1 MSFLSPA
8 RRALLPLLAL
18 LLCSSGLAQRP
29 EEPLLAV
36 VASREVVLDGRL
48 GDPLWKD
55 APVLDRFTQQAP
67 DEGAP
72 ATERTEVRVVVT
84 PRALVVGVVCFDR
97 EAGAVAARQYD
108 RDGDFASDDWVNV
121 SVDSYLDRRNASFF
135 RVNPLGTQYDS
146 IVTNEGTEEAEWD
159 AIWESRSSVG
169 PDGWRAEIAIPLSS
183 LRYPAGATSFGFN
196 VTRMLRRRQESSSW
210 GAWRREAGPA
220 RISMSGMLTGFRLER
235 RLPLVVKPYLLT
247 GYDREVREAG
257 GTYRSGARFDA
268 GLDVKAGVTPTLVLD
283 ATYRTDFA
291 QVESDTQRVNL
302 SRFPLFYPE
311 KRDFFLERMGF
322 TRFGQQEMAELFYS
336 RRIGLSPDGEP
347 VPIVG
352 GARLTGNVGR
362 TEVGVIAVRQEES
375 AGLPETDFYVARVRH
390 PLGTRS
396 SVGAIFTDREG
407 GPPGKEWNRAG
418 GFDLDLKPTE
428 TLGFTAFWATTRDAE
443 GRPDTDA
450 WRVTGTFD
458 DGTWQ
463 LHSSLKRYDEDFDP
477 GIGFVAQTGITNLYG
492 RALRRFF
499 PKAGLV
505 REWDLEAE
513 YDYFED
519 PSGAPSMRRFEAKVS
534 AEARDASWAE
544 AEVVA
549 DSWDRLD
556 EPFEIREGIVVPA
569 GAFWNRRHA
578 VEAGSSRANPFFAS
592 GGVEWGTFYGG
603 NLETWSGQLSWR
615 PNPHLLVDLTE
626 EYNDVHLPAGSFT
639 TSLLGLRGTWNF
651 SRSLLLSAF
660 AQANTDSDLT
670 SVNTRLR
677 WMWRPGSDVYL
688 VFNRAT
694 GEGLER
700 EAWQVMLKATWAI
713 LP

>member
-1 MSFLSPA
+1 LRAPRA
-8 RRALLPLLAL
+8 ALRALLSLFAL
-18 LLCSSGLAQRP
+18 SSSGLAQRP
-29 EEPLLAV
+29 EEPLAAV
-36 VASREVVLDGRL
+36 VAAREVVLDGRL

-55 APVLDRFTQQAP
+55 APVLARFTQRAP

-72 ATERTEVRVVVT
+72 ATERTEVRVIVT
-84 PRALVVGVVCFDR
+84 PKTLVVGVVCFDR
-97 EAGAVAARQYD
+97 EAATIAARQYD

-121 SVDSYLDRRNASFF
+121 ALDSYLDRRNASFF
-135 RVNPLGTQYDS
+135 RVNPLGTQYDAL
-146 IVTNEGTEEAEWD
+146 VTNESPEEEPEWD
-159 AIWESRSSVG
+159 AIWESKTSIG
-169 PDGWRAEIAIPLSS
+169 PDGWRAEIAIPLSA
-183 LRYPAGATSFGFN
+183 LRYPEGAASFGFN
-196 VTRMLRRRQESSSW
+196 VTRMLRRRQETSSW
-210 GAWRREAGPA
+210 GAWRREAGPT
-220 RISMSGMLTGFRLER
+220 RISMAGTLTGFRLER
-235 RLPLVVKPYLLT
+235 RLPLVIKPFLLT
-247 GYDREVREAG
+247 GYDHDVREAG
-257 GTYRSGARFDA
+257 GSYRNGARLDA

-283 ATYRTDFA
+283 ATFRTDFA

-322 TRFGQQEMAELFYS
+322 TRFGQPEMAELFYS
-336 RRIGLSPDGEP
+336 RRIGLSADGEP

-362 TEVGVIAVRQEES
+362 TEVGVIAIRQEDS
-375 AGLPETDFYVARVRH
+375 VSLPETDFFVARIRQ
-390 PLGTRS
+390 PLGARS
-396 SVGAIFTDREG
+396 SFGAIFTDREG
-407 GPPGKEWNRAG
+407 GPSGKEWNRAAG
-418 GFDLDLKPTE
+418 VDFDLKPSE
-428 TLGFTAFWATTRDAE
+428 TLGFTFFWATTRDPQ
-443 GRPDTDA
+443 GKPDTDA
-450 WRVTGTFD
+450 WRFSGMFD

-463 LHSSLKRYDEDFDP
+463 LYTSLKRYDEDFDP

-492 RALRRFF
+492 RGLRRFF
-499 PKAGLV
+499 PKAGLI

-519 PSGAPSMRRFEAKVS
+519 PSGAPSMRRFEAKVA

-544 AEVVA
+544 AEVIA

-578 VEAGSSRANPFFAS
+578 VGGGSSKAAAFSAS

-603 NLETWSGQLSWR
+603 NLETWTGQLSWR
-615 PNPHLLVDLTE
+615 PNTHLLVDLTE
-626 EYNDVHLPAGSFT
+626 EYNDVRLPAGSFS

-670 SVNTRLR
+670 SVNARLR

-700 EAWQVMLKATWAI
+700 QAWQVTLKATWAI